1 MDDTG
6 EVSHQPI
13 FLMDDLQFTPT
24 LAFALGRIRHLVS
37 NEKREIK
44 ETAKAVADE
53 LITDCTRKNHVAK
66 SCRAVSRQLALEV
79 NKKTAFKR
87 KLKKLL
93 GEEKDNA
100 LREWKQAML
109 EPMDVRANT
118 DGPQKST
125 GNASSARASAELPRK
140 AFLASLMR
148 NSEIENRSPLLPE
161 CPKDDSPY
169 LNLRGK
175 KDAAKVRPLDPP
187 PPPPPLV
194 TLPDTPCSQCLS
206 PTRRRMKTQVWLPAL
221 AGLFLLAPADA
232 KSAKL
237 LRVRFATAWESTK
250 SVKKIAEAFSWR

>member
-1 MDDTG
+1 MDDAG

-44 ETAKAVADE
+44 EAAKAVADE

-100 LREWKQAML
+100 LREWKEAML
-109 EPMDVRANT
+109 EPMDVRANA
-118 DGPQKST
+118 DVPQKST

-140 AFLASLMR
+140 AFLASLVR

-187 PPPPPLV
+187 PSPSAPSSNPP
-194 TLPDTPCSQCLS
+194 
-206 PTRRRMKTQVWLPAL
+206 
-221 AGLFLLAPADA
+221 
-232 KSAKL
+232 
-237 LRVRFATAWESTK
+237 
-250 SVKKIAEAFSWR
+250 